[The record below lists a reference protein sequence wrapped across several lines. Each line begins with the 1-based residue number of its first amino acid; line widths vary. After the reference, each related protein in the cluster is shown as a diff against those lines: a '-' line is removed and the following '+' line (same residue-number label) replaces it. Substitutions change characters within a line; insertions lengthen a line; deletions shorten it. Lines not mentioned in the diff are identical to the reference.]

1 MLDRG
6 GKRWRSVLVM
16 LIGEAL
22 GGNYDIYSDLVA
34 VSEIVHNGTLAID
47 DIEDSSE
54 FRRGKKA
61 MHLLF
66 GIDIAVNAGNAMY
79 FLPLQVLKAKAS
91 LLPAEK
97 ILRLYEIYSQEMI
110 NLHFGQVLP
119 LLTGRAWTFGG
130 TAAKMPA
137 TPAPSSTCRCVP
149 TRPALWPACLP
160 S

>member
-1 MLDRG
+1 MESLNGDTHYEHAPETLTHAISEPIFDMLDRG

-91 LLPAEK
+91 LLPAET
-97 ILRLYEIYSQEMI
+97 ILKLYEIYSQEMI
-110 NLHFGQVLP
+110 NLHFGQV
-119 LLTGRAWTFGG
+119 
-130 TAAKMPA
+130 
-137 TPAPSSTCRCVP
+137 
-149 TRPALWPACLP
+149 ALF
-160 S
+160 